1 MGPIRAEL
9 EIDAS
14 RERIFDLIGDLS
26 LRPSFTDHFLSD
38 FHLTRIDP
46 RGVGAGARFRV
57 QAPLRKVWMDTTIV
71 DQEAGVKIV
80 EAGSGG
86 RANRIR
92 THTVW
97 ELNSGTGE
105 LTAVT
110 VTHWSEPTNPLD
122 RALEVA
128 SGGSFWQERGWREA
142 LRRLRAVIEDD
153 LPAGERI
160 AVAGANRYAT
170 GIP

>member
-9 EIDAS
+9 EIDAP

-26 LRPSFTDHFLSD
+26 LRPTFTDHFLSD

-46 RGVGAGARFRV
+46 RGIGAGARFRV
-57 QAPLRKVWMDTTIV
+57 QAPLRKIWMDTTIV
-71 DQEAGVKIV
+71 EQEDDVKIV

-86 RANRIR
+86 RTNRIR

-97 ELNSGTGE
+97 GLTGGTGE

-110 VTHWSEPTNPLD
+110 VTHWTEPTNPLD

-142 LRRLRAVIEDD
+142 LRRLRETIESD

-160 AVAGANRYAT
+160 AVAGGNRYAT